1 MWIIIFPITSLY
13 CWKDTVYA
21 FSYSKAILPLT
32 FSWQADR
39 CSGKYHKIETIAIYL
54 SVGILSYLLGSKCP
68 EVRFFMLFLP
78 IQIVP
83 GSSASSAENHK

>member
-1 MWIIIFPITSLY
+1 MWTIIFPITSLY

-21 FSYSKAILPLT
+21 FSYSKAFLALT
-32 FSWQADR
+32 FSWH
-39 CSGKYHKIETIAIYL
+39 SGKYYKIKTIAIYL
-54 SVGILSYLLGSKCP
+54 SVGILSYILGSEYP
-68 EVRFFMLFLP
+68 EVRFFMLFLL